1 MCTAIKYEEFFGRN
15 LDLWC
20 HYDTSVV
27 ITEKDRLGNRYP
39 IMGMATVICGYPLY
53 FDAMNDRGLAMAGL
67 NFPGNAVYYPYDND
81 KKNIAPFELIPYII
95 GSFST
100 VTEVKKELNRINI
113 ENRPFSEKLP
123 LSPLH
128 WIISDRECS
137 IVLETTKDGMKIYD
151 NPHGLLTNN
160 PTFDIQSFNLKN
172 YSNLCVNGKKEDYS
186 LGMGAMG
193 LPGDL
198 SSMSRFV
205 RGDFHLKNSPKG
217 LGASHLFR
225 LLYSVAMPK
234 GSVITSEGT
243 EEYTQYSCCCDL
255 INNKYFYTTYD
266 DLAPKC
272 IEFENTI

>member
-1 MCTAIKYEEFFGRN
+1 MCTAIKYENCFGRN

-27 ITEKDRLGNRYP
+27 ISEKDRLDNKYP
-39 IMGMATVICGYPLY
+39 IMGMATVIDGYPLY
-53 FDAMNDRGLAMAGL
+53 FDGMNDRGLAMAGL
-67 NFPGNAVYYPYDND
+67 NFPGNAVYYPHNDN

-95 GSFST
+95 GNFST
-100 VTEVKKELNRINI
+100 VTEVKEELNSVNI
-113 ENRPFSEKLP
+113 HNRPFSENLP

-128 WIISDRECS
+128 WMISDRNES

-151 NPHGLLTNN
+151 NPHNILTNN

-172 YSNLCVNGKKEDYS
+172 YRNLSPFGKEEDYS
-186 LGMGAMG
+186 LGMGALG

-205 RGDFHLKNSPKG
+205 RGDFHIKNSPKG
-217 LGASHLFR
+217 LGTSHLFR
-225 LLYSVAMPK
+225 LLYSVSMPK
-234 GSVITSEGT
+234 GSVITPEGA

-255 INNKYFYTTYD
+255 ENNKYYYTTYD

-272 IEFENTI
+272 IEFKNTI

>member
-1 MCTAIKYEEFFGRN
+1 MCTAIKYEDCFGRN

-20 HYDTSVV
+20 HYETSVV
-27 ITEKDRLGNRYP
+27 ISEKQCVGNKYP
-39 IMGMATVICGYPLY
+39 IMGMATVIDGYPLY
-53 FDAMNDRGLAMAGL
+53 FDGMNDCGLAMAGL
-67 NFPGNAVYYPYDND
+67 NFPGNAVYYPYDEK

-95 GSFST
+95 GNFTT
-100 VTEVKKELNRINI
+100 VKEVKKELNSVNV

-128 WIISDRECS
+128 WMISDKNES
-137 IVLETTKDGMKIYD
+137 IVLETTKEGMKIYD
-151 NPHGLLTNN
+151 DPHNILTNN

-172 YSNLCVNGKKEDYS
+172 YNNLSTAGKEGDYS

-205 RGDFHLKNSPKG
+205 KGDFHIKNSPKG
-217 LGASHLFR
+217 LGPAHLFR

-234 GSVITSEGT
+234 GSVVTPEGT

-255 INNKYFYTTYD
+255 INNKYYYTTYD
-266 DLAPKC
+266 DLNMKC
-272 IEFENTI
+272 FEL